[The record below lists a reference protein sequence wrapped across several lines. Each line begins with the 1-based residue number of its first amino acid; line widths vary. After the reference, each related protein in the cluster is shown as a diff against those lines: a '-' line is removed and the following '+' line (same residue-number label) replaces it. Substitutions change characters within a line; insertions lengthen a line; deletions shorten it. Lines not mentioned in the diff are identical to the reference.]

1 MDEVRASLLQ
11 RLDEVRR
18 VVGEPYL
25 PARYEEL
32 LRGPVTE
39 DDLRQAAGD
48 EASPLW
54 WFAGPVAYAL
64 YGRDG
69 HQLAGQELRETI
81 AVLPPPF
88 VHDTPRAIAE
98 LQALDCRVASR
109 QTVFTPLFAALLYGA
124 YPWYASYVHACNALG
139 LFGREAM
146 VLDIVLPPTMTPAA
160 FNREK
165 ERIRTLLSPEISIPV
180 PGLAFPGLVRPI
192 HSPEAIEIAR
202 HVRAS
207 RL

>member
-18 VVGEPYL
+18 VVGEHYL

-32 LRGPVTE
+32 LRTPVTE

-54 WFAGPVAYAL
+54 WFAGPVAYGL
-64 YGRDG
+64 FGRDG
-69 HQLAGQELRETI
+69 HQLAGQELRETV

-88 VHDTPRAIAE
+88 LHDTPRAIAE
-98 LQALDCRVASR
+98 LQALGCLVVSR
-109 QTVFTPLFAALLYGA
+109 QITFTPLFAALLYGA
-124 YPWYASYVHACNALG
+124 YPWYPSYVHACNTLG
-139 LFGREAM
+139 LFGSEAM
-146 VLDIVLPPTMTPAA
+146 VLDIVLPPAMTPAA

-165 ERIRTLLSPEISIPV
+165 ERIRTLLSPEISVPV